1 MESARKSVD
10 RDARFAYV
18 EGFQPPLMTRLL
30 IELLVVVLL
39 LGINAFLAASELAL
53 VSASRPRLRSL
64 ADEGNRAAR
73 RALELAE
80 TPARF
85 LATVQIGITV
95 AGFFAAAV
103 GAVTLTG
110 YVDDALSGVPLGFIA
125 SNSGAVAF
133 ILVTVMLS
141 FLSIVF
147 GELVPKTFA
156 VNHADSIA
164 LKIANPIFALSQAM
178 RPVVRF
184 LTGVTNFTLRLLGSD
199 KRANMPSVTEAE
211 ILAMVETAHDEG
223 VVEKSEADL
232 VEEALS
238 FGGIQVRN
246 VMVHR
251 VDVETIPG
259 DTTLNEA
266 MRVFFRTGFSR
277 LPVYRESPDDI
288 IGVLHIKDVFRL
300 LFDNRNA
307 GDMPVAELIRPAYV
321 VPETRPI
328 DDTLQD
334 LRTQRTHIAIV
345 VDEYGGLAGIV
356 TLEDL
361 IEELVGE
368 ISDEFDPGYEPLH
381 EVQPDVFDVDGRLSL
396 LDLLDRLDLLRGAL
410 GDAEAES
417 VGGLITDTLERIPV
431 AGDIVTVGPLT
442 MEVKT
447 MDGHRVALVRV
458 THHREP
464 DLDDA
469 DQPLLDE

>member
-1 MESARKSVD
+1 
-10 RDARFAYV
+10 
-18 EGFQPPLMTRLL
+18 MTRLFL
-30 IELLVVVLL
+30 ELFVVVLL

-53 VSASRPRLRSL
+53 VSASRPRLRSMSE
-64 ADEGNRAAR
+64 EGNSSAK
-73 RALELAE
+73 RALDLAE

-103 GAVTLTG
+103 GAVTLTK
-110 YVDDALSGVPLGFIA
+110 YVDDGLGDLSVSFIA
-125 SNSGAVAF
+125 NNSSTIAF
-133 ILVTVMLS
+133 VLVTVVLS

-164 LKIANPIFALSQAM
+164 LKIANPIHWLSQAM
-178 RPVVRF
+178 RPVVRL
-184 LTGVTNFTLRLLGSD
+184 LTGTTNFTLRLLGSD
-199 KRANMPSVTEAE
+199 KRTTMPSVTEAE

-232 VEEALS
+232 VEEALT
-238 FGGIQVRN
+238 FGAIQVRN
-246 VMVHR
+246 VMIHR

-259 DTTLNEA
+259 DMTLDEA
-266 MRVFFRTGFSR
+266 MRIFFRTGYSR
-277 LPVYRESPDDI
+277 LPVYRENQDDI

-307 GDMPVAELIRPAYV
+307 GSMHCAELVRPAYI

-381 EVQPDVFDVDGRLSL
+381 EIQPDLFDVDGRLSL
-396 LDLLDRLDLLRGAL
+396 LDLLDRLDMPRAAL
-410 GDAEAES
+410 GDIEAES
-417 VGGLITDTLERIPV
+417 VGGLVTDSLERIPIV
-431 AGDIVTVGPLT
+431 GDVVEIGPLRF
-442 MEVKT
+442 EVKT
-447 MDGHRVALVRV
+447 MDGYRVALVRV
-458 THHREP
+458 EHHRTP
-464 DLDDA
+464 DIDES
-469 DQPLLDE
+469 DQPLLDA

>member
-1 MESARKSVD
+1 
-10 RDARFAYV
+10 
-18 EGFQPPLMTRLL
+18 MTRLFL
-30 IELLVVVLL
+30 ELFVVVLL

-53 VSASRPRLRSL
+53 VSASRPRLRSMSE
-64 ADEGNRAAR
+64 EGNSSAK
-73 RALELAE
+73 RALDLAE

-103 GAVTLTG
+103 GAVTLTK
-110 YVDDALSGVPLGFIA
+110 YVDDGLGDLSVSFIA
-125 SNSGAVAF
+125 NNSSTIAF
-133 ILVTVMLS
+133 VLVTVVLS

-164 LKIANPIFALSQAM
+164 LKIANPIHWLSQAM
-178 RPVVRF
+178 RPVVRL
-184 LTGVTNFTLRLLGSD
+184 LTGTTNFTLRLLGSD
-199 KRANMPSVTEAE
+199 KRTTMPSVTEAE

-238 FGGIQVRN
+238 FGAIQVRN
-246 VMVHR
+246 VMIHR

-259 DTTLNEA
+259 DMTLDEA
-266 MRVFFRTGFSR
+266 MRIFFRTGYSR
-277 LPVYRESPDDI
+277 LPVYRENQDDI

-307 GDMPVAELIRPAYV
+307 GSMHCAELVRPAYI

-381 EVQPDVFDVDGRLSL
+381 EIQPDLFDVDGRLSL
-396 LDLLDRLDLLRGAL
+396 LDLLDRLDMPRAAL
-410 GDAEAES
+410 GDIEAES
-417 VGGLITDTLERIPV
+417 VGGLVTDSLERIPIV
-431 AGDIVTVGPLT
+431 GDVVEIGPLRF
-442 MEVKT
+442 EVKT
-447 MDGHRVALVRV
+447 MDGYRVALVRV
-458 THHREP
+458 EHHRTP
-464 DLDDA
+464 DIDES
-469 DQPLLDE
+469 DQPLLDA

>member
-1 MESARKSVD
+1 
-10 RDARFAYV
+10 
-18 EGFQPPLMTRLL
+18 MTRLFL
-30 IELLVVVLL
+30 ELFVVVLL

-53 VSASRPRLRSL
+53 VSASRPRLRSMSE
-64 ADEGNRAAR
+64 EGNSSAK
-73 RALELAE
+73 RALDLAE

-103 GAVTLTG
+103 GAVTLTK
-110 YVDDALSGVPLGFIA
+110 YVDDGLADLSVSFIA
-125 SNSGAVAF
+125 NNSGTIAF
-133 ILVTVMLS
+133 VLVTVVLS

-164 LKIANPIFALSQAM
+164 LKIANPIHWLSQAM
-178 RPVVRF
+178 RPVVRL
-184 LTGVTNFTLRLLGSD
+184 LTGTTNFTLRLLGSD
-199 KRANMPSVTEAE
+199 KRTTMPSVTEAE

-232 VEEALS
+232 VEEALT
-238 FGGIQVRN
+238 FGAIQVRN
-246 VMVHR
+246 VMIHR

-259 DTTLNEA
+259 DMTLDEA
-266 MRVFFRTGFSR
+266 MRIFFRTGYSR
-277 LPVYRESPDDI
+277 LPVYRENQDDI

-307 GDMPVAELIRPAYV
+307 GSMHCAELVRPAYI

-381 EVQPDVFDVDGRLSL
+381 EIQPDLFDVDGRLSL
-396 LDLLDRLDLLRGAL
+396 LDLLDRLDMPRAAL
-410 GDAEAES
+410 GDIEAES
-417 VGGLITDTLERIPV
+417 VGGLVTDSLERIPIV
-431 AGDIVTVGPLT
+431 GDVVEIGPLRF
-442 MEVKT
+442 EVKT
-447 MDGHRVALVRV
+447 MDGYRVALVRV
-458 THHREP
+458 EHHRTP
-464 DLDDA
+464 DIDES
-469 DQPLLDE
+469 DQPLLDA

>member
-1 MESARKSVD
+1 
-10 RDARFAYV
+10 
-18 EGFQPPLMTRLL
+18 MTRLL
-30 IELLVVVLL
+30 LELLVVVLL

-53 VSASRPRLRSL
+53 VSASKPRLR
-64 ADEGNRAAR
+64 AMAEEGNGSAK
-73 RALELAE
+73 RALDLAE

-103 GAVTLTG
+103 GAVTLTK
-110 YVDDALSGVPLGFIA
+110 YMDDLLADVPVNA
-125 SNSGAVAF
+125 VANHSNSVAF
-133 ILVTVMLS
+133 VLVTVLLS

-156 VNHADSIA
+156 VSHADSIA
-164 LKIANPIFALSQAM
+164 LKIARPIHFLSQVM
-178 RPVVRF
+178 RPIVRL

-199 KRANMPSVTEAE
+199 KRTDMPSVTEAE
-211 ILAMVETAHDEG
+211 ILAMLETAQDEG
-223 VVEKSEADL
+223 VVERSDAEL

-238 FGGIQVRN
+238 FSAIQVRN
-246 VMVHR
+246 VMIHR
-251 VDVETIPG
+251 VDVETISG
-259 DTTLNEA
+259 DMTLDEA
-266 MRVFFRTGFSR
+266 MRVFFRTGYSR
-277 LPVYRESPDDI
+277 LPVYRETQDDI

-307 GDMPVAELIRPAYV
+307 GKMPAAELVRPAYV

-381 EVQPDVFDVDGRLSL
+381 EIHPDVFDVDGRLSL
-396 LDLLDRLDLLRGAL
+396 LDLLDRLDMPRSAL
-410 GDAEAES
+410 GDVEAES
-417 VGGLITDTLERIPV
+417 VGGLVPDILERIPV
-431 AGDIVTVGPLT
+431 VGDVVEIGPLRF
-442 MEVKT
+442 EVKA
-447 MDGHRVALVRV
+447 MDGYRVALVRV
-458 THHREP
+458 EHRRSIEI
-464 DLDDA
+464 DES
-469 DQPLLDE
+469 DQPLLDT